1 MVCLQTLV
9 LCVVVVVIL
18 AVINYL
24 DVTFLS
30 NSFI

>member
-24 DVTFLS
+24 DVTFCLILL
-30 NSFI
+30 F